1 MARTGQY
8 VCAPLATLLL
18 CASYGAGQS
27 ASDTTLGS
35 KAEDEKALSEAETVG
50 RAKGGFTGE
59 MPFRIHRLSESEE
72 QEIDGQVVQVHL
84 KPVEQAVGD
93 LGPLVV
99 SLRDVSQGLE
109 MPMGFFKVYETPGY
123 MESAKKPGE
132 QPERRF
138 MRADGALAALYD
150 RSSYIPTKKGL
161 IPDIPESTIWVI
173 GGVPLTTLPGHGML
187 LPVDPLNPSAL
198 PQRNVSFPTA
208 TTGRASRDQVGFGV
222 APDSMWRAQPED
234 KVNSEEIEEVHAP
247 PCRFLEDPE
256 YRKTQLETLLKHMR
270 RGVSRQ
276 IPLDDRSS

>member
-27 ASDTTLGS
+27 ASETTLGS
-35 KAEDEKALSEAETVG
+35 KADDEKAMSEVDTIK

-59 MPFRIHRLSESEE
+59 MPFRIHRLPKSKQ
-72 QEIDGQVVQVHL
+72 QETNAQVVQVQL

-99 SLRDVSQGLE
+99 SLRDVQQGLE

-123 MESAKKPGE
+123 IESAGKPGE

-138 MRADGALAALYD
+138 MRADGGLAALYD

-173 GGVPLTTLPGHGML
+173 GGVPLATLPGHGML
-187 LPVDPLNPSAL
+187 LPVDPLNPTAL
-198 PQRNVSFPTA
+198 PQRNVSLPPA
-208 TTGRASRDQVGFGV
+208 PSGRASRDKVGYGV
-222 APDSMWRAQPED
+222 APDSMWRAQAED
-234 KVNSEEIEEVHAP
+234 KVNSEQAEEVQSS
-247 PCRFLEDPE
+247 PCRFLEDRE
-256 YRKTQLETLLKHMR
+256 YRKTQLNTLLEHMR
-270 RGVSRQ
+270 R
-276 IPLDDRSS
+276 